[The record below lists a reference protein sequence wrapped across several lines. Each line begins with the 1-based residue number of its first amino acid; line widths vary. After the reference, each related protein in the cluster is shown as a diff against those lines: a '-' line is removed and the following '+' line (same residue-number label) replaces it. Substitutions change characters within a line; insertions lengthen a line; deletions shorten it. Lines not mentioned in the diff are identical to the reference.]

1 MQFEFPV
8 LLADIGG
15 THCRLA
21 VLEKAGAQPLPLA
34 SLASTSIADLPHTL
48 QTATAGKF
56 VRAALLAVAGV
67 VESPRMTLTN
77 LPWSIDAAAIGMRLN
92 YDSVLLV
99 NDFEAQAAAITA
111 FQPQDCL
118 TLQAGK
124 PNAAGTRLI
133 VGAGTGFGTAFLH
146 PVHDGFS
153 IVASEAGH
161 MDLPLAPGDDEKF
174 AAAFRT
180 FHSSQDIESILSGPG
195 LIRLHRAL
203 HGHIMEPSAIVAAAA
218 ADQERAKE
226 TIRVFLRLL
235 ASATANLVLAA
246 KATGGAWI
254 AGGVIGH
261 LLPWLDQNV
270 FLENFCEKP
279 PLQGLLKQV
288 PLHIVT
294 REGSAFPGLAA
305 IASSPAR
312 FGLHLPPGLWRGPHP
327 AL

>member
-21 VLEKAGAQPLPLA
+21 VQEKAGAQPLPLA
-34 SLASTSIADLPHTL
+34 RLASASITDLPHAL
-48 QTATAGKF
+48 QAATAGKS
-56 VRAALLAVAGV
+56 VRAAVLAVAGV

-77 LPWSIDAAAIGMRLN
+77 LPWSIDAAAIGTRLN

-111 FQPQDCL
+111 FQPQDCM
-118 TLQAGK
+118 TLQAGRA
-124 PNAAGTRLI
+124 NAAGTRLI

-161 MDLPLAPGDDEKF
+161 MDLPLAPDDHEKF
-174 AAAFRT
+174 ATALRT
-180 FHSSQDIESILSGPG
+180 FHPAQDMESILSGPG
-195 LIRLHRAL
+195 LSRLHRAL
-203 HGHIMEPSAIVAAAA
+203 HGHIMEPSAIVAAAG
-218 ADQERAKE
+218 ADQRQAQE

-235 ASATANLVLAA
+235 ANATANLVLAA
-246 KATGGAWI
+246 KTTGGAWI

-261 LLPWLDQNV
+261 LLPWLDRNV
-270 FLENFCEKP
+270 FLKNFCEKP
-279 PLQGLLKQV
+279 PLRNLLEQV

-312 FGLHLPPGLWRGPHP
+312 FGLHQPPGLWRGRHP
-327 AL
+327 AQ